1 MVSDR
6 IEQFMLSAA
15 AVVAVL
21 MGITV
26 VVILGTVLLLTR
38 FFH

>member
-1 MVSDR
+1 MVSNR
-6 IEQFMLSAA
+6 IEQLMLSAA

-21 MGITV
+21 MGLTIV
-26 VVILGTVLLLTR
+26 VTLGTALLLTR

>member
-1 MVSDR
+1 VVSDR
-6 IEQFMLSAA
+6 IEELMLSAA

-26 VVILGTVLLLTR
+26 VVILGTALLLTR